1 MIVNQISGRPPLKK
15 IIDIGPYFCACN
27 DTYTY
32 VYLSSHPE
40 RPRPQEMMMEFSHD
54 PIARGLLPTDG
65 TLAAA
70 LVHAEAAIAIHAQMK
85 KGA

>member
-1 MIVNQISGRPPLKK
+1 MDDLLLEHLRMLRASILHWQDDK
-15 IIDIGPYFCACN
+15 AC
-27 DTYTY
+27 
-32 VYLSSHPE
+32 
-40 RPRPQEMMMEFSHD
+40 
-54 PIARGLLPTDG
+54 GLLPTDG